1 MDEAISTDEKRI
13 VFETPHIHIDVHVHL
28 DGPVG
33 VPASADRRAPIAA
46 PTGGTRRSLLTT
58 LVVAFGVSA
67 VAFLGFRAGS
77 VSSEQKPLG
86 ASRVAASPDAGAS
99 SAAPLPDALARDLQR
114 PPQITP
120 APGTPADAGRSGP
133 AAFGLQQ

>member
-1 MDEAISTDEKRI
+1 MMDEAISTDEKRI
-13 VFETPHIHIDVHVHL
+13 IFETPHIHIDLHVHL
-28 DGPVG
+28 DGPLGAPV
-33 VPASADRRAPIAA
+33 SADRRAPVAA

-77 VSSEQKPLG
+77 VSSEQKSLG
-86 ASRVAASPDAGAS
+86 ASRVASPSDAAS

>member
-13 VFETPHIHIDVHVHL
+13 VFETPHIHIDLHVHL

-33 VPASADRRAPIAA
+33 VATSGDRRAPIAA

-86 ASRVAASPDAGAS
+86 VGRVVASPDAGAS

>member
-1 MDEAISTDEKRI
+1 MSTDERRI
-13 VFETPHIHIDVHVHL
+13 AFEAPHIHIDVHVHL

-33 VPASADRRAPIAA
+33 VATSADWRAPIVVEAS
-46 PTGGTRRSLLTT
+46 GTRRSLLTT

-86 ASRVAASPDAGAS
+86 ASRVAASPDPAAS

-114 PPQITP
+114 SPQITP